1 MDTAYLVL
9 ENGSV
14 YEGQAFGFVG
24 EVSGELVFTTG
35 MSGFL
40 ETLTDP
46 ANYGQIVL
54 QTFPL
59 VGSYG
64 IIPSDFESEEVQVK
78 AYIVREWCQEP
89 SNFRS
94 EGNLDIFLREKK
106 IPGLCGIDTRAL
118 TREIRNNGVM
128 NAMISKKKDLTAEE
142 IERLK
147 AYKITGALAATSVK
161 EPCTAKNESA
171 DKKVVLWDFGAPSK
185 IRKELLKRGCE
196 VVTVPHSYT
205 AEQIAALKPDGVALG
220 DGAGNPADNT
230 VIIAEI
236 QKLTQ
241 KKIPTLGIGLGH
253 QMLAISQGA
262 KTEALPHGHRGANHP
277 VCENKTGRLFV
288 TAQNHGCVVSGET
301 LSADA
306 EISYTNQND
315 GTCEGIAYK
324 SIPAISVQFHPAAH
338 IGINAPE
345 NPYDI
350 FISMMGR
357 EN

>member
-94 EGNLDIFLREKK
+94 EGNLDIFLRDKK

-118 TREIRNNGVM
+118 TREIRKHGVM
-128 NAMISKKKDLTAEE
+128 NAMISKKKDLSAAEMDK
-142 IERLK
+142 LK
-147 AYKITGALAATSVK
+147 SYKITDAVEATSTK
-161 EPCTAKNESA
+161 EASTAKNGNA
-171 DKKVVLWDFGAPSK
+171 VKKVALWDFGAPSK
-185 IRKELLKRGCE
+185 IRKELLKRSCE
-196 VVTVPHSYT
+196 VTTVPCGYT
-205 AEQIAALKPDGVALG
+205 AEQIAALAPDGVILG
-220 DGAGNPADNT
+220 DGPGNPADNAE
-230 VIIAEI
+230 IIAEI
-236 QKLTQ
+236 KKLVQKN
-241 KKIPTLGIGLGH
+241 IPVFGVGLGH

-262 KTEALPHGHRGANHP
+262 KTEALPHGHRGSNHP
-277 VCENKTGRLFV
+277 VCEKKTGRLFV
-288 TAQNHGCVVSGET
+288 AAQNHGYFVSGGFP
-301 LSADA
+301 ADV
-306 EISYTNQND
+306 EVSYINQND
-315 GTCEGIAYK
+315 GTCEGITYK
-324 SIPAISVQFHPAAH
+324 SIPAMSVQFHPAAH

-345 NPYDI
+345 NPYDV
-350 FISMMGR
+350 FVNMMGR
-357 EN
+357 DS

>member
-14 YEGQAFGFVG
+14 FEGQAFGFMG
-24 EVSGELVFTTG
+24 ETLGELVFTTG

-64 IIPSDFESEEVQVK
+64 VIPSDFESEEVQVK

-94 EGNLDIFLREKK
+94 EGSLDIFLREKK

-118 TREIRNNGVM
+118 TREIRSHGVM
-128 NAMISKKKDLTAEE
+128 NAMISRKKDLTADEMA
-142 IERLK
+142 RLK
-147 AYKITGALAATSVK
+147 AHKITGAVEATSVK
-161 EPCTAKNESA
+161 EPSTAKNGNA
-171 DKKVVLWDFGAPSK
+171 VQKVALWDFGAPAK
-185 IRKELLKRGCE
+185 IRQELLKRSCE
-196 VVTVPHSYT
+196 VITVPYSYT
-205 AEQIAALKPDGVALG
+205 AEQIAALAPDGVVLG
-220 DGAGNPADNT
+220 DGPGNPADNAD
-230 VIIAEI
+230 IIAEI
-236 QKLTQ
+236 KAFAQ

-262 KTEALPHGHRGANHP
+262 KTQALPHGHRGSNHP
-277 VCENKTGRLFV
+277 VCEEKTGRLFV
-288 TAQNHGCVVSGET
+288 TAQNHGYVVSGE
-301 LSADA
+301 SIADA
-306 EISYTNQND
+306 EMSYINQND

-345 NPYDI
+345 SPYDT
-350 FISMMGR
+350 FVNMMGR
-357 EN
+357 ES

>member
-14 YEGQAFGFVG
+14 FEGQAFGFMG
-24 EVSGELVFTTG
+24 EALGELVFTTG
-35 MSGFL
+35 MTGFL

-54 QTFPL
+54 QTFPI

-118 TREIRNNGVM
+118 TREIRSHGVM
-128 NAMISKKKDLTAEE
+128 NAMVSRKKDLTAEE
-142 IERLK
+142 IARLK
-147 AYKITGALAATSVK
+147 AYKITGAVEATSVK
-161 EPCTAKNESA
+161 EPCTDKNENA
-171 DKKVVLWDFGAPSK
+171 VKKIALWDFGAPSK
-185 IRKELLKRGCE
+185 IKKELLRRGCE
-196 VVTVPHSYT
+196 VVTVPHSYK
-205 AEQIAALKPDGVALG
+205 AEQIAALAPDGVVLG

-230 VIIAEI
+230 GIIAEI
-236 QKLTQ
+236 GKLAQ

-253 QMLAISQGA
+253 QLLAISQGA
-262 KTEALPHGHRGANHP
+262 GTQALPHGHRGSNHP
-277 VCENKTGRLFV
+277 ICETKTGRLFV
-288 TAQNHGCVVSGET
+288 TAQNHGYVVSGES
-301 LSADA
+301 LKDA
-306 EISYTNQND
+306 EMSYVNQSD

-338 IGINAPE
+338 IGINTPE
-345 NPYDI
+345 NPYDT
-350 FISMMGR
+350 FVNMMGR
-357 EN
+357 ES